1 MYITEANFRR
11 IIRRIETPKDF
22 EFNDDLLWEF
32 PNVRKFDLT
41 NNGSLL
47 NYIFSYK
54 EKKELQAFKAFCKG
68 EIKISEF
75 YKEIEEP
82 KDTYQYIYPEKR
94 PAYHSDKNCPALKS
108 NFKPYVIPREIQDQG
123 KEKVEEFRQY
133 WRDNEDLIEEK
144 PEIFVKRINEHFK
157 IEATIKSYEIE
168 GRSNSGVHRITD
180 NRSVREINEN
190 IFELYN
196 EMKKFITLKDS
207 PEIDRE
213 IVMRRLNIC
222 ILFGYLSWISDT
234 DKDIDEDKLRTFKQ
248 EEVKEVLGILQK
260 YKKLIVRELETLY
273 MRSYIPN
280 LDFDQKLLDS
290 LGFIPCY
297 VCFINGNNEL

>member
-22 EFNDDLLWEF
+22 KFNDDLLWEF
-32 PNVRKFDLT
+32 PNGEKFNLT
-41 NNGSLL
+41 KHGNFL
-47 NYIFSYK
+47 NDFFSYN
-54 EKKELQAFKAFCKG
+54 EKKELLTFKAACKG

-82 KDTYQYIYPEKR
+82 KDTYRYIYPEKR
-94 PAYHSDKNCPALKS
+94 PAYHSDRNCPALKS

-133 WRDNEDLIEEK
+133 WRDNENLIEEK
-144 PEIFVKRINEHFK
+144 PEIFQKRINEHFK

-180 NRSVREINEN
+180 NRSVQEINEN
-190 IFELYN
+190 IFELYK
-196 EMKKFITLKDS
+196 EMIKSITLKDS
-207 PEIDRE
+207 QEIDRN
-213 IVMRRLNIC
+213 VKGRRLGIC
-222 ILFGYLSWISDT
+222 ILLGYLSWISET
-234 DKDIDEDKLRTFKQ
+234 DKDIDEDKLRSFTQ
-248 EEVKEVLGILQK
+248 EEVKEVLGILHK

-273 MRSYIPN
+273 MRSYISD

>member
-22 EFNDDLLWEF
+22 KFNDDLLWEF
-32 PNVRKFDLT
+32 PNGKKFDLT
-41 NNGSLL
+41 KNGSPL
-47 NYIFSYK
+47 NLIFSYN
-54 EKKELQAFKAFCKG
+54 ERKELLTFKAACKG

-82 KDTYQYIYPEKR
+82 KDTYRYIYPEKR
-94 PAYHSDKNCPALKS
+94 PAYHSDRNCPALKS

-133 WRDNEDLIEEK
+133 WRDNENLREEK
-144 PEIFVKRINEHFK
+144 PEIFQKRINEHFK

-180 NRSVREINEN
+180 NRSVQEINEN
-190 IFELYN
+190 IFELYK
-196 EMKKFITLKDS
+196 EMMKFITLKDS

-234 DKDIDEDKLRTFKQ
+234 DKDIDEDKLRTFTQ

-273 MRSYIPN
+273 MRSYISD